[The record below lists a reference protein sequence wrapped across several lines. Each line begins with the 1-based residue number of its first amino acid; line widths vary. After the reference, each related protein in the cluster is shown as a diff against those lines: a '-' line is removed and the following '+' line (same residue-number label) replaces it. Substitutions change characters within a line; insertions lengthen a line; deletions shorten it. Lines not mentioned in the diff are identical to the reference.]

1 LPGVARVPESRT
13 EGALKDETTWPWA
26 SAWVQALLVRSA
38 PAALAVGVL
47 GAGACSAIAATVEC
61 REAERA
67 VTQAV
72 AADPAGIYQLTLAR
86 AYVEKAREEASEA
99 HYGSATRLAQAAKA
113 ASARASASASTQGAS
128 TQRTQ
133 RDEGRAE

>member
-1 LPGVARVPESRT
+1 MPESRT

-26 SAWVQALLVRSA
+26 SAWARALLVRSA
-38 PAALAVGVL
+38 PAALVGGL
-47 GAGACSAIAATVEC
+47 GACSAIAATVEC

-67 VTQAV
+67 VAHAV

-99 HYGSATRLAQAAKA
+99 HYGSATRLAEAAKA
-113 ASARASASASTQGAS
+113 ASARASASASTFGSRASPRAS
-128 TQRTQ
+128 TPRASTQ